1 MEVDDIVSEY
11 NKDKNYKEVF
21 KMKRLVKKAIQYIV
35 LNVIYSIARRIL
47 DDRKKK

>member
-1 MEVDDIVSEY
+1 M
-11 NKDKNYKEVF
+11 
-21 KMKRLVKKAIQYIV
+21 RLIKKLVQYIV

>member
-1 MEVDDIVSEY
+1 
-11 NKDKNYKEVF
+11 
-21 KMKRLVKKAIQYIV
+21 MKRLVKKAIQYIV